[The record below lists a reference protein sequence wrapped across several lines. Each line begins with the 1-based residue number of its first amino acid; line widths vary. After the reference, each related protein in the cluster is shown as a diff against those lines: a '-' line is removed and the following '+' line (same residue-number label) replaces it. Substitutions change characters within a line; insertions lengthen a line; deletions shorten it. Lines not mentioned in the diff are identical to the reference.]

1 MTGHTSAKR
10 LIAAALLAVAVFGV
24 PSTASAQSQAEV
36 DRAEAELA
44 RAKARESDAFKRWDT
59 AKTALDEAIADYT
72 DINARREELTIT
84 IDKLE
89 GQIEQY
95 TTEADAADARAKA
108 LIIDAYT
115 SGGNAGVET
124 AIALDSIQDI
134 LLSQI
139 LLDEAA
145 VQGLTDLGQ
154 LAALN
159 REVDRLRINLSDQ
172 EAEALLL
179 EGIAEDKL
187 VEVQGL
193 YAEADAAYEEA
204 SAAVRAAIDTVREEQ
219 RAFDIAEAKRKAE
232 QAAAAYTAAH
242 GAAAGLAPGTIPG
255 FICPVQGGSN
265 FINSWGYSRSGGTR
279 SHKGTDMYSS
289 TGYGHPLVAV
299 QPGYI
304 KKKTVN
310 LGGIVVYLYDDAGY
324 RYYYAHLQGYPDGLV
339 DGQRVDKGQ
348 VIGYMGSSGNAE
360 VHTSTFRFTPEAE
373 LPSTHTRRFERFA
386 ERLADRRRL
395 SLREHSKGMPWLKT
409 EASVKSPHRASFRLG
424 S

>member
-1 MTGHTSAKR
+1 MTGHTSSKR
-10 LIAAALLAVAVFGV
+10 LIAAAMLAVAVFGL
-24 PSTASAQSQAEV
+24 PSTASAQSQADV
-36 DRAEAELA
+36 DQAEADLERA
-44 RAKARESDAFKRWDT
+44 RAQESDAFKRWDT
-59 AKTALDEAIADYT
+59 AKAALDVAIAEYT
-72 DINARREELTIT
+72 EINARREELTVT
-84 IDKLE
+84 IDKL
-89 GQIEQY
+89 GDQIELY
-95 TTEADAADARAKA
+95 AAEAAAADERAKA

-115 SGGNAGVET
+115 GGGNSGVET
-124 AIALDSIQDI
+124 AIALGSIQDI

-145 VQGLTDLGQ
+145 VQGLSDLGQ

-159 REVDRLRINLSDQ
+159 REVDRLRVNLSDQ

-179 EGIAEDKL
+179 EAIAEEKL

-204 SAAVRAAIDTVREEQ
+204 SAEVRAAIDTVREEQ

-255 FICPVQGGSN
+255 FVCPVQGGSN

-299 QPGYI
+299 QAGYI
-304 KKKTVN
+304 KKKTVS

-324 RYYYAHLQGYPDGLV
+324 RYYYAHLQGYPNGLV

-348 VIGYMGSSGNAE
+348 VIGYMGSSGNA
-360 VHTSTFRFTPEAE
+360 
-373 LPSTHTRRFERFA
+373 
-386 ERLADRRRL
+386 
-395 SLREHSKGMPWLKT
+395 G
-409 EASVKSPHRASFRLG
+409 SPHLHFQLHPGGGAAVNPYPTVRAVC
-424 S
+424 

>member
-1 MTGHTSAKR
+1 MTGHTPSKR
-10 LIAAALLAVAVFGV
+10 LVAAALLAVAVFGL

-36 DRAEAELA
+36 DRAEADLE
-44 RAKARESDAFKRWDT
+44 RAKAQESDAFKRWDT
-59 AKTALDEAIADYT
+59 AKTALDMAIAEYT
-72 DINARREELTIT
+72 DINARREELTVT

-89 GQIEQY
+89 EQIKQY
-95 TTEADAADARAKA
+95 ATEVAAADKRAKA

-124 AIALDSIQDI
+124 AIALGSIQDI
-134 LLSQI
+134 LISQI
-139 LLDEAA
+139 LLDQAA
-145 VQGLTDLGQ
+145 IQGLSDLGQ

-179 EGIAEDKL
+179 EATAEEKL

-204 SAAVRAAIDTVREEQ
+204 SAEVRAAIDTVREEQ

-232 QAAAAYTAAH
+232 QAAAAYTAAN

-255 FICPVQGGSN
+255 FVCPVQGGSN

-299 QPGYI
+299 QAGYI
-304 KKKTVN
+304 KKKTVS

-324 RYYYAHLQGYPDGLV
+324 RYYYAHLQGYPNGLT

-348 VIGYMGSSGNAE
+348 VIGYMGSSGNA
-360 VHTSTFRFTPEAE
+360 
-373 LPSTHTRRFERFA
+373 
-386 ERLADRRRL
+386 
-395 SLREHSKGMPWLKT
+395 G
-409 EASVKSPHRASFRLG
+409 SPHLHFQLHPGGGAAVNPYPTVRAVC
-424 S
+424 

>member
-348 VIGYMGSSGNAE
+348 VIGYMGSSGNA
-360 VHTSTFRFTPEAE
+360 
-373 LPSTHTRRFERFA
+373 
-386 ERLADRRRL
+386 
-395 SLREHSKGMPWLKT
+395 G
-409 EASVKSPHRASFRLG
+409 SPHLHFQIHPGGGAAVNPYPTVRAVC
-424 S
+424 